1 MPRTITRKF
10 EWDSG
15 HRVLNHEGKCRHLH
29 GHRYVA
35 EITVSAPALDTLGRV
50 IDFSVLK
57 TEIGEWI
64 DQRWDHNMLLNSD
77 DPLLQQGFNAG
88 DASDIALE
96 LVGRDPYIFYQMNP
110 TAENIAKVLYGI
122 AVDQMAPYGISVHN
136 VRIWETPN
144 CYADY
149 SL

>member
-1 MPRTITRKF
+1 MQRTITRKF
-10 EWDSG
+10 EWDAG
-15 HRVLNHEGKCRHLH
+15 HRVLHHEGKCRHLH

-35 EITVSAPALDTLGRV
+35 EITVSAPALDDLGRV
-50 IDFSVLK
+50 IDFGVLK

-64 DQRWDHNMLLNSD
+64 DRRWDHNMLLHSD
-77 DPLLQQGFNAG
+77 DPLLHTGLTEDEQSCN
-88 DASDIALE
+88 STH
-96 LVGRDPYIFYQMNP
+96 LVGRDPYVFYEENP
-110 TAENIAKVLYGI
+110 TAENIAKVLYGV
-122 AVDQMAPYGISVHN
+122 AVDRMAPYGIYVHN